1 MLVIGLTGNYGMGKS
16 TVLKI
21 FRDLGA
27 NVIDT
32 DSLVRAALNDET
44 ILERIRGVLGDD
56 VFLSDRSLDK
66 AKTASVI
73 FRDKGLRDKMEEILH
88 PIVLKGIDSLLDK
101 ISRETTGEGVVV
113 VVEIPLLFEKGYDN
127 KFSRTITVYS
137 EIETAIRR
145 LKDAGIS
152 QEDAVMRL
160 SVQMPVEEKK
170 RKSDFVIDNNSDL
183 DRTELQVRDIYSLLV
198 HEAKDRH
205 D

>member
-1 MLVIGLTGNYGMGKS
+1 MLVVGLTGNYGMGKS

-27 NVIDT
+27 TVIDT

-113 VVEIPLLFEKGYDN
+113 VEIPLLFEKGYDN

-145 LKDAGIS
+145 LENAGIS

-160 SVQMPVEEKK
+160 NVQMPVEEKK
-170 RKSDFVIDNNSDL
+170 WKSDFVIDNNSDL
-183 DRTELQVRDIYSLLV
+183 SRTELQVRDIYSLLV

>member
-27 NVIDT
+27 TVIDT

-44 ILERIRGVLGDD
+44 ILERIRGVLGND

-88 PIVLKGIDSLLDK
+88 PIVLKGIDALLDK
-101 ISRETTGEGVVV
+101 ISRETTGEGVV

-145 LKDAGIS
+145 LENAGIS

-160 SVQMPVEEKK
+160 NVQMPVEEKK

-183 DRTELQVRDIYSLLV
+183 SRTELQVRDIYSLLV

>member
-27 NVIDT
+27 TVIDT

-101 ISRETTGEGVVV
+101 ITRETTGEGVV

-145 LKDAGIS
+145 LENAGIS

-160 SVQMPVEEKK
+160 NVQLPVEEKK

-183 DRTELQVRDIYSLLV
+183 SRTELQVRDIYSLLV

>member
-27 NVIDT
+27 TVIDT
-32 DSLVRAALNDET
+32 DSLVRAALNDAT

-101 ISRETTGEGVVV
+101 ITRETTGEGVV
-113 VVEIPLLFEKGYDN
+113 VVEIPLLFEKGYHN

-145 LKDAGIS
+145 LENAGIS

-160 SVQMPVEEKK
+160 NVQMPVEEKK

-183 DRTELQVRDIYSLLV
+183 SRTELQVRDIYSLLV
-198 HEAKDRH
+198 HEAKNRH

>member
-27 NVIDT
+27 TVIDT

-88 PIVLKGIDSLLDK
+88 PIVLKGIDALLDK
-101 ISRETTGEGVVV
+101 ISRETTGEGVV

-145 LKDAGIS
+145 LENAGIS

-160 SVQMPVEEKK
+160 NVQMPVEEKK

-183 DRTELQVRDIYSLLV
+183 SRTELQVRDIYSLLV